1 MINIKSLNLLQNQKQ
16 LKLILDNTP
25 DYTATIYDIENE
37 VYLRKSVVSYYEI
50 YDINNEWSY
59 ISEISDQCIELNII
73 QLAYDNIKP
82 AEPRE
87 QLLEFIVCAANKDP
101 ENNVV
106 YPCVRH
112 GCEIFWGLID
122 DKYEHGT
129 KDCNH
134 FEQGFLTNKYRFVN
148 RYEAY
153 EIALARNQIRRLC
166 PTGSKR
172 LYSEMLY

>member
-1 MINIKSLNLLQNQKQ
+1 MISIKSLNVLNNAIK
-16 LKLILDNTP
+16 LKEILDNTP
-25 DYTATIYDIENE
+25 DDTATIYDMENDS
-37 VYLRKSVVSYYEI
+37 YLRKHSVSYFEI
-50 YDINNEWSY
+50 YDMNNKWSNG
-59 ISEISDQCIELNII
+59 SEISDQCIELDVL
-73 QLAYDNIKP
+73 LASYKKLAP
-82 AEPRE
+82 VQPRDV
-87 QLLEFIVCAANKDP
+87 LSEFIVCAANKDP
-101 ENNVV
+101 DSGVV

-122 DKYEHGT
+122 DKYDHGE

-134 FEQGFLTNKYRFVN
+134 FKQGFLTNKYRFVD

-153 EIALARNQIRRLC
+153 EIAVRQNQIRRLC